1 MKYIV
6 ALQNKMDLL
15 QAQAVNCL
23 KKKEG
28 QNTVEYLLM
37 LGVVV
42 GVALAA
48 GFALKK
54 MMPDLFDS
62 MKGKILGGIGQT
74 GGGDY

>member
-6 ALQNKMDLL
+6 MLQNKMDVLRE
-15 QAQAVNCL
+15 QAVNCL

-54 MMPDLFDS
+54 MMPDLFES
-62 MKGKILGGIGQT
+62 MKAKILGGIGQT
-74 GGGDY
+74 GGDY